1 MYRMMHMSE
10 KETQDR
16 GCIYCNDAKKQ
27 SKRYVKCPYEKCP
40 YHELDNITFREYLD
54 KHYAN
59 SGVGESKP
67 RGNRYL
73 KEL

>member
-1 MYRMMHMSE
+1 MYRIMRTSE

-27 SKRYVKCPYEKCP
+27 SSRCVLCPYEKCP
-40 YHELDNITFREYLD
+40 YRVLDNITFSEYLD

-59 SGVGESKP
+59 SGIGE
-67 RGNRYL
+67 L
-73 KEL
+73 KTKR